1 MHSATILV
9 DWREEDT
16 MNDMEK
22 VKPLV
27 DLSKCKASIVIPA
40 YNEGMGIA
48 KILDVLKALNDN
60 YEIIVVDDG
69 SEDDTSQ
76 TIKNFEGIRVLT
88 HHRNLGY
95 GAALRT
101 GIKNAQHECV
111 VITDADGTYPNE
123 RIPELVKIFKEGKFD
138 MVVGARVGDNVKI
151 PLMRRPAKWFIT
163 KLASYLTG
171 TKIPDL
177 NSGLRVMKKE
187 VIEKYIKI
195 LPDGFS
201 FTSTITL
208 AMLTN
213 GYSVKYMPI
222 NYFKREGKSK
232 IKPIQDTL
240 NFIQLIIR
248 TVLYFNPLKIFI
260 PLSLFLVFLAF
271 LLLLGS
277 WVFTGKAM
285 DMTFG
290 VILMTSVMVLVIGM
304 LADLIDK
311 RIQ

>member
-1 MHSATILV
+1 MGAVMIQGI
-9 DWREEDT
+9 
-16 MNDMEK
+16 
-22 VKPLV
+22 
-27 DLSKCKASIVIPA
+27 SIVIPVF
-40 YNEGMGIA
+40 NEEMGIRSTI
-48 KILDVLKALNDN
+48 KELLEILDKSSHK

-69 SEDDTSQ
+69 SNKKVEDLGISGMD
-76 TIKNFEGIRVLT
+76 TIKIIR
-88 HHRNLGY
+88 HKRNQGY
-95 GAALRT
+95 GAALKT
-101 GIKNAQHECV
+101 GISNARNECI

-123 RIPELVKIFKEGKFD
+123 RIPELVEMFEKGNFD
-138 MVVGARVGDNVKI
+138 MVVGARVGKNVKI
-151 PLMRRPAKWFIT
+151 PLIRRPAKWFIT

-187 VIEKYIKI
+187 VVKKYINI

-213 GYSVKYMPI
+213 GHSVKYIPI
-222 NYFKREGKSK
+222 DYFKREGKSK

-248 TVLYFNPLKIFI
+248 TVLYFNPLKVFV
-260 PLSLFLVFLAF
+260 PLSLFLVIFAF
-271 LLLLGS
+271 MVLIGS
-277 WVFTGKAM
+277 WLFLGKAM
-285 DMTFG
+285 DVTFG
-290 VILMTSVMVLVIGM
+290 VILMTAVMVMVIGM

-311 RIQ
+311 RIGR